1 METECK
7 DLSSKLI
14 PAVHSLMINNQSIG
28 QGIPET
34 TGQKP
39 GNSGTDS
46 GYGTKEVSSTSGI
59 VSKQASQ
66 MSSDPGYYSPQQSSI
81 GQSALSKFKEMTTS
95 TSRFPSSGFI
105 SIAHK
110 LESG

>member
-7 DLSSKLI
+7 ELSSQLI
-14 PAVHSLMINNQSIG
+14 PSVHSLMMNNQTTG
-28 QGIPET
+28 QGILET
-34 TGQKP
+34 TGQNP
-39 GNSGTDS
+39 GNSGTDL
-46 GYGTKEVSSTSGI
+46 GYGTKEESSTSGI

-66 MSSDPGYYSPQQSSI
+66 IYSDHGYSSPQQSSK
-81 GQSALSKFKEMTTS
+81 GHSALSKFKDMA

>member
-7 DLSSKLI
+7 ELSSQLI
-14 PAVHSLMINNQSIG
+14 PAVHSLMLNNQSTG
-28 QGIPET
+28 QGIREA

-39 GNSGTDS
+39 GNSGTDL
-46 GYGTKEVSSTSGI
+46 GYGTTEVSSTSGI

-66 MSSDPGYYSPQQSSI
+66 ISGDQGYFSPQQSSI
-81 GQSALSKFKEMTTS
+81 GHSALSKFMEKMA
-95 TSRFPSSGFI
+95 TSRFPSSGFT